1 MERDPSLRG
10 ADARKAHVAT
20 MCAMFDHAVE
30 TAPDNVAL
38 RHFGA
43 VLTYRELGRAVAAL
57 ASSLAAMVD
66 PGDVAA
72 LVLPNSIDFP
82 VAYFAALKAR
92 AAPALLNPLYP
103 AAQLSPLLRE
113 ASPRVVLCGPAT
125 KDIVA
130 GLARDLSIPGVIC
143 LGQDVTVQEL
153 ARKAAAPVGPRTAV
167 PGDPGVLLFSGGTTG
182 LPKAVEHTHA
192 RLVAAVRY
200 MEAIWPTR
208 NDSDVFLP
216 IAPFTHV
223 YGFLQGVLV
232 PLSAR
237 GETVIPETLSAGAH
251 RRAARASPRDLLRRR
266 AAGHLCGGAGGG
278 QS

>member
-1 MERDPSLRG
+1 MERDPSLHC

-38 RHFGA
+38 RHFGT

-57 ASSLAAMVD
+57 ASSLAAL
-66 PGDVAA
+66 VATGEVVA
-72 LVLPNSIDFP
+72 LVLPISIDFP
-82 VAYFAALKAR
+82 VAYFAALKAL

-103 AAQLSPLLRE
+103 AAQLAPLLRE
-113 ASPRVVLCGPAT
+113 TSPRVVLCAPAT
-125 KDIVA
+125 KDMVA

-153 ARKAAAPVGPRTAV
+153 ARMAAAPVGLRTAV
-167 PGDPGVLLFSGGTTG
+167 PADPGVLLFSGGTTG
-182 LPKAVEHTHA
+182 LPKAVEHTHT

-216 IAPFTHV
+216 IAIV
-223 YGFLQGVLV
+223 
-232 PLSAR
+232 AR
-237 GETVIPETLSAGAH
+237 RPDG
-251 RRAARASPRDLLRRR
+251 
-266 AAGHLCGGAGGG
+266 
-278 QS
+278 